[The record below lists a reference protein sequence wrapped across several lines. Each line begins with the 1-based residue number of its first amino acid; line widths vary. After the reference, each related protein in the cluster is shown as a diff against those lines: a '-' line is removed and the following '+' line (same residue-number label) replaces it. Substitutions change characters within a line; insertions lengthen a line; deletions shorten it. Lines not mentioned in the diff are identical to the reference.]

1 MDQEALYKR
10 YLGLWKRW
18 ALDHPSQMQ
27 ELRIRAI
34 EHDYTL
40 RDSFATTRINQAR
53 ALAQILNESQGD

>member
-18 ALDHPSQMQ
+18 ALDHPSEMH
-27 ELRIRAI
+27 ELRQRAI

-40 RDSFATTRINQAR
+40 RDSFATSQVNQAR
-53 ALAQILNESQGD
+53 ALAQILNETQGD

>member
-10 YLGLWKRW
+10 YLSLWKRW

-40 RDSFATTRINQAR
+40 RDSFATSQVNQAR